1 LGAVLMW
8 WQFRRS
14 FAAEIGGKG
23 KDDMSC
29 CRRVSKDFKVN
40 RLISMAIAMRTLS
53 ILSLL
58 ALALALAATVLGEPA
73 PTDQGQARIELVY
86 CKGQSLLPMLLATN
100 QIDGYVAWQPCLAI
114 AEEGGIGKVVAYSQD
129 FPPLGTWKNHPCCVL
144 VASGD
149 LLGEDPELVSCLAA
163 LIMIS
168 TNWVNDNPREAV
180 QISREWLM
188 GDRNY
193 SLGSTSLPSQQVF
206 LKSFSTFRFS
216 SRPDQAWVRSCQALV
231 SCMTDLLNT
240 TEGLQTRHLN
250 LSSFYDLQ
258 PYGRAEEA
266 VNKTRRFILSPRER
280 RIRVGYLMID
290 HQAPL
295 FVAIRRWRQLQ
306 EGYGIALRSQNEEMK
321 RPGLFDLLVE
331 GEKVA
336 EVELVATATGQ
347 TMMVLMEQDCLDMAL
362 VGITPALG
370 AISLGCDA
378 KIIMP
383 MQNEGSGLVMAADSP
398 ARDWSGFV
406 ELAEARYRQGRP
418 LKIADPDLGTIADVL
433 FQSALRESGIVGVRA
448 G

>member
-1 LGAVLMW
+1 MVAI
-8 WQFRRS
+8 QERRIQ
-14 FAAEIGGKG
+14 ERGWKG

-29 CRRVSKDFKVN
+29 LRRVSNDFKVN
-40 RLISMAIAMRTLS
+40 RLISRAIASTPAA
-53 ILSLL
+53 LSLL
-58 ALALALAATVLGEPA
+58 VLAVALAATVSDGTA
-73 PTDQGQARIELVY
+73 TTDQGPARIELVY
-86 CKGQSLLPMLLATN
+86 CKGQSLLPMLLATG

-114 AEEGGIGKVVAYSQD
+114 AEEGGIGRVVAYSQD
-129 FPPLGTWKNHPCCVL
+129 FPPQGTWKNHPCCVL

-149 LLGEDPELVSCLAA
+149 LLREDPERVSCLAA

-168 TNWVNDNPREAV
+168 TNWVNDNPQEAV
-180 QISREWLM
+180 EISREWLM

-206 LKSFSTFRFS
+206 LRSFSTFRFS
-216 SRPDQAWVRSCQALV
+216 SQPNQEWVRSCHSLI
-231 SCMTDLLNT
+231 SSMTDLLNT
-240 TEGLQTRHLN
+240 TEGLQARRLN
-250 LSSFYDLQ
+250 LSSFYDLHA
-258 PYGRAEEA
+258 YGRAEEA

-280 RIRVGYLMID
+280 RIRMGYLMID

-295 FVAIRRWRQLQ
+295 FVAIRRWKQFQ
-306 EGYGIALRSQNEEMK
+306 EGYGIALRPQNEEMK
-321 RPGLFDLLVE
+321 RPELFDLLV
-331 GEKVA
+331 GGVKVA

-347 TMMVLMEQDCLDMAL
+347 SIMVLMEQDCLDMGL

-383 MQNEGSGLVMAADSP
+383 MQNEGSGLVLAADSP
-398 ARDWSGFV
+398 SRDWPGFI
-406 ELAEARYRQGRP
+406 ELAKARSGQGRP